1 MPMTGVAGWPV
12 AHSRSPALHS
22 AGFEAIGA
30 EGWTSQ
36 LLPIPPDLFV
46 ETVRALPESGFAGIN
61 VTIPHKVAAYDLAD
75 LVSDEARACG
85 AANTLTFR
93 EGEILADNT
102 DVWAIE
108 TATLDIISEL
118 GAVDSALLLGAG
130 GSARAAIVG
139 LKAAAVKN
147 ISVWN
152 RTFDRA
158 VEICNELG
166 GQPVVEAVD
175 AQLIVNTTS
184 LGLSDATAVDLEG
197 FPFVDGFPDS
207 ADALIDLVYRTG
219 GTPLVQAAAGKGAAV
234 IDGLEI
240 LVRQGAASIGIWTG
254 TQPPFEPLR
263 QAVGRLL

>member
-1 MPMTGVAGWPV
+1 MTGVAGWPV
-12 AHSRSPALHS
+12 AHSRSPALHA
-22 AGFEAIGA
+22 AGFAAIGA

-36 LLPIPPDLFV
+36 LLPIPPDLFD
-46 ETVRALPESGFAGIN
+46 ETVRALPASGFAGIN
-61 VTIPHKVAAYDLAD
+61 VTIPHKVAAYELAD

-85 AANTLTFR
+85 AANTLTFK
-93 EGEILADNT
+93 EGQILADNT

-118 GAVDSALLLGAG
+118 GKIDSALLLGAG

-139 LKAAAVKN
+139 LKAAGVKRV
-147 ISVWN
+147 SVWN
-152 RTFDRA
+152 RTFERA
-158 VEICNELG
+158 VALCDELDAE
-166 GQPVVEAVD
+166 PVLEAVEADLV
-175 AQLIVNTTS
+175 VNTTS

-197 FPFVDGFPDS
+197 FPFVDGFPES
-207 ADALIDLVYRTG
+207 AEALIDLVYRTG

-254 TQPPFEPLR
+254 SQPPFEPLR